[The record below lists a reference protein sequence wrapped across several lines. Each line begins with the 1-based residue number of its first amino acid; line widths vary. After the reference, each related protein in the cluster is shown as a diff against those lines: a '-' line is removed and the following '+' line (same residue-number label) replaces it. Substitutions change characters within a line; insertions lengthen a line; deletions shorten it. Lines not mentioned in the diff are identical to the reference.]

1 MSVVVVIGAQWG
13 DEGKGKIVD
22 AIASSVDFTI
32 RYNGG
37 NNAGHTVINKFGTFP
52 LHIIPCGVFSKKAK
66 SYISNGVVIDPGV
79 LVGEIEL
86 LQKAKI
92 DLQSRLFISPRAHI
106 ILSYHKLFDR
116 LFEEAKAGGKTGTTG
131 RGIGPVYAD
140 KVSYNGIRVSD
151 FIDKK
156 KFKKK
161 LETQL
166 LIKNKILKAFGE
178 KPLTL
183 EQIEKE
189 YAPFRKVISPFV
201 KELFG
206 EINKGLVSNKQ
217 ILLEGAQAVFLDTDW
232 GTYPFT
238 TASSM
243 LPGSINALAGIPPQK
258 ITNTIGVVKA
268 YITRVGAGPF
278 PTELL
283 DATGE
288 KLRSIGHEF
297 GTTTGRPRRC
307 GWFDA
312 ELVRFACELSGIS
325 EIALTKLD
333 VLDTFKEIKICTGYS
348 LNNKKVRYYDGDEVF
363 LGKVKPLYKIMKGWN
378 TSIQGIKK
386 FEDLP
391 VNTKKYIL
399 EIEKLAGVKVKYIST
414 GPSRDALIVR

>member
-22 AIASSVDFTI
+22 AIANTVDLTI

-37 NNAGHTVINKFGTFP
+37 NNAGHTVINEFGTFP
-52 LHIIPCGVFSKKAK
+52 LHLIPCGVFSKKAK
-66 SYISNGVVIDPGV
+66 SYISNGVVIDPKI
-79 LVGEIEL
+79 LVDEIKL
-86 LQKAKI
+86 LQKAKVKLA
-92 DLQSRLFISPRAHI
+92 DCLFISPRAHV
-106 ILSYHKLFDR
+106 ILPYHKHLDR
-116 LFEEAKAGGKTGTTG
+116 LFEAAKAGGKTGTTG

-140 KVSYNGIRVSD
+140 KVSYNGIRISD

-156 KFKKK
+156 KFEKK
-161 LETQL
+161 LEVQL
-166 LIKNKILKAFGE
+166 SIKNKILKAFGE
-178 KPLTL
+178 KPLIF

-189 YAPFRKVISPFV
+189 YAPLRKIIKPFV

-206 EINKGLVSNKQ
+206 EIHAGLKTNKK

-232 GTYPFT
+232 GTYPFA

-243 LPGSINALAGIPPQK
+243 LPGAINASAGIPPQK
-258 ITNTIGVVKA
+258 ITTTIGVVKA
-268 YITRVGAGPF
+268 YVTRVGAGPF

-312 ELVRFACELSGIS
+312 ELVKFAAELSGIS

-333 VLDTFKEIKICTGYS
+333 VLDTFSEIQICTGYS
-348 LNNKKVRYYDGDEVF
+348 LNNKKVRYYDGDEAF
-363 LGKVKPLYKIMKGWN
+363 LGKIKPIYKTIKGWN
-378 TSIQGIKK
+378 ESTQGIKK
-386 FEDLP
+386 FEKLP
-391 VNTKKYIL
+391 VNAKKYIL
-399 EIEKLAGVKVKYIST
+399 EIEKFAGFKIKYIST
-414 GPSRDALIVR
+414 GPEREALIIK